1 MNPQDMASLEE
12 ALLFV
17 KGASD
22 ILELDEEQRV
32 NLLCRVQ
39 QAYNLPQI
47 LLREE
52 ELYKEPDPQLIPLET
67 ILHRMGWSRSK
78 IANNI
83 VLAFQHLVNKG
94 VMVFTQQGFCLTEES
109 EIGLG
114 KNLYDDGA
122 VHPRFYEDQMRI
134 IINLLKDFDPG
145 V

>member
-94 VMVFTQQGFCLTEES
+94 AMVLTQQGFVS
-109 EIGLG
+109 Q
-114 KNLYDDGA
+114 KNLRLVWGRTFMMTGPYTHDSTKT
-122 VHPRFYEDQMRI
+122 R
-134 IINLLKDFDPG
+134 
-145 V
+145 